1 VSFNSSTCGVCNGSQ
16 AARNKTGYEG
26 QGVQDQGADRGHGK
40 THWVNFHVG
49 GCCGSPST
57 MISACTGADT
67 GACPG
72 IGYVAKAGQVWLGV
86 PGKMEGLLV
95 AAV

>member
-1 VSFNSSTCGVCNGSQ
+1 
-16 AARNKTGYEG
+16 
-26 QGVQDQGADRGHGK
+26 
-40 THWVNFHVG
+40 
-49 GCCGSPST
+49 

-72 IGYVAKAGQVWLGV
+72 IGYVAKAGQVWLGD